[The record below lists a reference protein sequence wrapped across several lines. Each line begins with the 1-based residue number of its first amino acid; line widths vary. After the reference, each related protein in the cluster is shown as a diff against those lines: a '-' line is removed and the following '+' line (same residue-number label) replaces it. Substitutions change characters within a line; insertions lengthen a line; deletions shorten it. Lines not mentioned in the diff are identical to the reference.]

1 MKLIIKKDV
10 FNEKLNIVSKALS
23 TKSIIPVL
31 SGIKFDLTKEGL
43 FLTTSNDDITIETFI
58 NKNNIEEIKEIGSII
73 IPGRYLLEI
82 IRKIED
88 ELIEIGTDGLKII
101 ISTKRGEYTLNG
113 MDSKEFPNIKLD
125 LTEKPIILSEKLIKT
140 IVNQTCFAVS
150 TQESRPI
157 LTGLNLKIEN
167 NKIECNATDS
177 YRLSRKIINLDN
189 INTDNI
195 NIVVP
200 GKNLIELVKILSEEE
215 KNIELHI
222 FQNNITIK
230 TSDMIFQ
237 SRLLNGTYPDTSKL
251 IPEEFELTIELDLVE
266 FYNTID
272 RVSLL
277 TSEKDKNLVKMEII
291 GNELIISSTSQE
303 IGKMEEKMN
312 IVKNNDID
320 MKIAYSSKYMLD
332 ALRSLKCEKIE
343 VKLNSE
349 IKPIIIK
356 NKEDN
361 NLIQLVLPIKTF

>member
-303 IGKMEEKMN
+303 IGNMEEKMN